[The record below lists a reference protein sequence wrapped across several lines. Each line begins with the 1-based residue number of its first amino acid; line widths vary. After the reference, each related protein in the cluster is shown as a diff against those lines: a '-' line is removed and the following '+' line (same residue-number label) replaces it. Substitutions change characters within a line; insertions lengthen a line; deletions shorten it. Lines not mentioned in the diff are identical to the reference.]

1 MREGEKLLPFV
12 EVEQGP
18 VERKKIFALRQDRV
32 RSQLSGNELVV
43 DRLLAADWVNVVA
56 FDEDDRL
63 VLVRQWRFGTQQF
76 SVELPAG
83 GLERGEDPIVGG
95 LRELEEET
103 GHTPVNRDDVLLLG
117 ATRPN
122 AAFMGNRCFTVF
134 VPRCRKTTAQRLDA
148 FEEVEVLT
156 MSSGAIDEALRSGA
170 ARCAAGDSP
179 GDVDVMLDNS
189 LIVVALQFWKLHV
202 ALMMSKTSV

>member
-12 EVEQGP
+12 EVEQGT

-32 RSQLSGNELVV
+32 RSQLSGKELVV

-63 VLVRQWRFGTQQF
+63 LLVRQWRFGTQQF

-83 GLERGEDPIVGG
+83 GLERDEDPIVGG

-103 GHTPVNRDDVLLLG
+103 GHTPIDRDDVIVLG

-134 VPRCRKTTAQRLDA
+134 VPRCRKTTAQRLDP
-148 FEEVEVLT
+148 FEEVEVLSMPMT
-156 MSSGAIDEALRSGA
+156 ALDDALRNGA
-170 ARCAAGDSP
+170 RRCAAGTNPSDA
-179 GDVDVMLDNS
+179 DVILDNS
-189 LIVVALQFWKLHV
+189 LIVVALQFWKLHL
-202 ALMMSKTSV
+202 AESSVKNPA

>member
-63 VLVRQWRFGTQQF
+63 LLVRQWRFGTQQF

-83 GLERGEDPIVGG
+83 GLERDEDPIVGG

-103 GHTPVNRDDVLLLG
+103 GHTPLNPDDVILLG

-122 AAFMGNRCFTVF
+122 AAFMGNRCFTVL
-134 VPRCRKTTAQRLDA
+134 VPRCRKTTAQRLDP
-148 FEEVEVLT
+148 FEEVEVLK
-156 MSSGAIDEALRSGA
+156 MPKDAIDDALRNGA
-170 ARCAAGDSP
+170 VGCAAGTSP
-179 GDVDVMLDNS
+179 GEVDVMLDNS
-189 LIVVALQFWKLHV
+189 LTVVALQFWKLHT
-202 ALMMSKTSV
+202 ASKLPKVPA

>member
-12 EVEQGP
+12 KVEQGP
-18 VERKKIFALRQDRV
+18 VERKTIFAFRQDRM
-32 RSQLSGNELVV
+32 RSQLSGNELLV
-43 DRLLAADWVNVVA
+43 DLLLAADWVNVVA
-56 FDEDDRL
+56 FDEQDRL

-83 GLERGEDPIVGG
+83 GMDRGEDPIAGG

-103 GHTPVNRDDVLLLG
+103 GHTPVNRDDVVLLG

-148 FEEVEVLT
+148 FEEVEVLS
-156 MSSGAIDEALRSGA
+156 MSKHQIDEALRDGA
-170 ARCAAGDSP
+170 RRCAAGESP
-179 GDVDVMLDNS
+179 SDVDVMLDTS
-189 LIVVALQFWKLHV
+189 LIVVALQFWMLHTAKTTPKKLV
-202 ALMMSKTSV
+202 

>member
-12 EVEQGP
+12 KVEQGP
-18 VERKKIFALRQDRV
+18 VERKTIFAFRQDRM
-32 RSQLSGNELVV
+32 RSQLSGNELLV
-43 DRLLAADWVNVVA
+43 DLLLAADWVNVVA
-56 FDEDDRL
+56 FDEQDRL

-83 GLERGEDPIVGG
+83 GMDRGEDPIAGG

-103 GHTPVNRDDVLLLG
+103 GHTPVNRDDVVLLG

-148 FEEVEVLT
+148 FEEVEVLS
-156 MSSGAIDEALRSGA
+156 MSKHQIDEALRDGA
-170 ARCAAGDSP
+170 RRCAAGESP
-179 GDVDVMLDNS
+179 SDVDVMLDNS
-189 LIVVALQFWKLHV
+189 LIVVALQFWMLHTAKTTPKKLV
-202 ALMMSKTSV
+202 